1 MAHGEIRRGPGALAG
16 AEASGDRVC
25 SDGRSRDFT
34 DRFSGAVVELVQ
46 RAHPG
51 DLDETRTS

>member
-1 MAHGEIRRGPGALAG
+1 MARFDGPGALAG

-25 SDGRSRDFT
+25 SDGRPRDFT